1 MFQTFLTKLMIN
13 ITTGSFNLLKD
24 VTDRHMPIK
33 NNEVQRS
40 SCAILDGTMEK
51 CNKEK
56 VQVCKIIHEE

>member
-1 MFQTFLTKLMIN
+1 MIN